1 MSDQSHCRPGTDIA
15 PGLFRRLGAIL
26 YDTML
31 VAGLILMAIV
41 PVIITLGAIS
51 GLDQIDTAGLR
62 QNPFFIIYLL
72 SVPFLFFVCFW
83 KLAGQ
88 TLGMRTWRI
97 RIIDCQGGNVSWRS
111 AVVRYFAA
119 AISWSALGLGY
130 LWILVDPEKRAWH
143 DRLSRTRLIIVT
155 KDR

>member
-1 MSDQSHCRPGTDIA
+1 MSDKTHPGFSADNA

-26 YDTML
+26 YDSML
-31 VAGLILMAIV
+31 VIGLLIMAII
-41 PVIITLGAIS
+41 PVIIVLGSVS
-51 GLDQIDTAGLR
+51 GWDSIDTARLR
-62 QNPFFIIYLL
+62 SNPFYIAYLL
-72 SVPFLFFVCFW
+72 SVPLLFFVSFW

-97 RIIDCQGGNVSWRS
+97 RIVDNQGGDISWRS

-119 AISWSALGLGY
+119 ALSWGALGLGY

-143 DRLSRTRLIIVT
+143 DRLSRTRLIMLA
-155 KDR
+155 KD